1 MIFYQDMENILKDLQ
16 QLQGKPAVSLFIKT
30 HRTFPDNEKDP
41 IALKNQLKIAEEHLK
56 QQHGADIAKQVIQ
69 QIQQET
75 RDLNP
80 NYNLDTLAI
89 FATPQQA
96 KVLRFPFNT
105 AERVIVG
112 EQFAV
117 RDLLRNMASAVHYYA
132 VVVTREKGRLIEATD
147 DRVIHEFTASDN
159 PSIELPHGPFPVVTD
174 SLATTSVAER
184 ASNEDNYLRDFLNR
198 IDKNVQA
205 IRTQH
210 QLPIIVVGDKRNI
223 GFYKDVCDHPNA
235 IMATVDNVT
244 HLNDGSAQHII
255 DCVQPALQH
264 YQQQRQTKN
273 KQAIQSLYGTQ
284 RARTDTQEI
293 YRAIIE
299 GNASTLYV
307 RQGYV
312 LHGSLDAE
320 QRKVTLS
327 PDSDT
332 ASTTSDIVDTFIEL
346 VNKHGGQ
353 VIFVQPDMMQDCE
366 AMLLETRY

>member
-1 MIFYQDMENILKDLQ
+1 MIFYQDIENILKDLQ
-16 QLQGKPAVSLFIKT
+16 QLEGKPAVSVFIKT

-41 IALKNQLKIAEEHLK
+41 IALKNQLKVVEEHLK
-56 QQHGADIAKQVIQ
+56 QQHGADTAKQVIQ

-96 KVLRFPFNT
+96 KVLRFPFDT

-117 RDLLRNMASAVHYYA
+117 RDLLRNMANAVHYYV

-147 DRVIHEFTASDN
+147 DQVIHEFTASDN

-223 GFYKDVCDHPNA
+223 GFYKDVCDHPSA
-235 IMATVDNVT
+235 IMATVDNAT

-255 DCVQPALQH
+255 DCVQPSLQH
-264 YQQQRQTKN
+264 YQQQQQIKN
-273 KQAIQSLYGTQ
+273 KQTIQSLYGTQ

-312 LHGSLDAE
+312 LHGSLDPE

-327 PDSDT
+327 EDSGMINP
-332 ASTTSDIVDTFIEL
+332 TSDIVDTFIEL

>member
-1 MIFYQDMENILKDLQ
+1 MGNMVTLNNIDNILIIINIINNNINIEI
-16 QLQGKPAVSLFIKT
+16 F
-30 HRTFPDNEKDP
+30 
-41 IALKNQLKIAEEHLK
+41 
-56 QQHGADIAKQVIQ
+56 QHTSPYFFAFFFELAKQVMQ

-184 ASNEDNYLRDFLNR
+184 ASNEDIASDARQFE
-198 IDKNVQA
+198 K
-205 IRTQH
+205 
-210 QLPIIVVGDKRNI
+210 
-223 GFYKDVCDHPNA
+223 
-235 IMATVDNVT
+235 
-244 HLNDGSAQHII
+244 
-255 DCVQPALQH
+255 
-264 YQQQRQTKN
+264 QRRRLF
-273 KQAIQSLYGTQ
+273 S
-284 RARTDTQEI
+284 
-293 YRAIIE
+293 
-299 GNASTLYV
+299 
-307 RQGYV
+307 
-312 LHGSLDAE
+312 
-320 QRKVTLS
+320 
-327 PDSDT
+327 
-332 ASTTSDIVDTFIEL
+332 
-346 VNKHGGQ
+346 
-353 VIFVQPDMMQDCE
+353 
-366 AMLLETRY
+366 